1 MRSLNDVRLR
11 EKPLET
17 DNFRKPIFRSSCLF
31 PLYEENGIHSR
42 ITFLSYWLLRSI
54 KEVAIV
60 LTIRDA
66 NGELAYRSHLLI
78 DEPRVFVFDVR
89 ELLAESGKDV
99 PRRGSIEMEVFT
111 SRDLVF
117 PFPAVVVNYYGDQF
131 STSVHTTERVF
142 NDAEDAAGSMTVAGA
157 GIEAGFNIYGDQDRD
172 PFISVVNGSDAYDES
187 EIELIVSSMNG
198 ATASHRHRIGP
209 LRPYQSVTIQPSD
222 YFDLA
227 ALLGDRPGTMAIKH
241 NLKGVF
247 PRLIVGNQQPSLN
260 GVSITHTIYDMTSW
274 RTDSDYWPKPGDEWL
289 NASRMLPIFSD
300 GDMYTRLYFYPVLS
314 PCKLDVD
321 CELFSATGK
330 LLGTVPGAGHIDCP
344 DGNMGYI
351 DFREMADNLGI
362 ARQDI
367 AGSRISLRPVN
378 GGHVPSRV
386 SMGLDIGY
394 DNKPGRLPTNVSF
407 ALQVPIPAREE
418 RGSSFRWGPLLADN
432 SNPIVHL
439 SNASVLR
446 NTRQSANVKLTV
458 YRSEDNQLME
468 KNLIIPPN
476 GSYMLDASEG
486 TELHD
491 FLQGSVGWYTASADT
506 ANLDTWYL
514 ARHKSGIVGGD
525 HGF

>member
-1 MRSLNDVRLR
+1 MRSLSDVRLR
-11 EKPLET
+11 EKPLEV
-17 DNFRKPIFRSSCLF
+17 DNFRKPVFRSSCLF

-60 LTIRDA
+60 LTIRDVD
-66 NGELAYRSHLLI
+66 GELAYRSHLLI

-89 ELLAESGKDV
+89 ELMAESGKDV

-131 STSVHTTERVF
+131 STYVHTTERTF
-142 NDAEDAAGSMTVAGA
+142 NDAEDAVSSLGVAGS
-157 GIEAGFNIYGDQDRD
+157 GIEAGFNIYGDNDRD
-172 PFISVVNGSDAYDES
+172 PFVSVVNGFDSYDES
-187 EIELIVSSMNG
+187 EIELIVSSMSG
-198 ATASHRHRIGP
+198 ATASHRLQIGP
-209 LRPYQSVTIQPSD
+209 LHPHQSVTIQPSN

-227 ALLGDRPGTMAIKH
+227 ALLGDKPGTMAIKH

-247 PRLIVGNQQPSLN
+247 PRLVVGNQQPSLD
-260 GVSITHTIYDMTSW
+260 GLSITHTIYDMTNW

-289 NASRMLPIFSD
+289 NASRMLPVFSE
-300 GDMYTRLYFYPVLS
+300 GGMYTKLYFYPVLS

-330 LLGTVPGAGHIDCP
+330 LLGTVPGAGQIDCP
-344 DGNMGYI
+344 GGNMGYI
-351 DFREMADNLGI
+351 DFQELADDLGV
-362 ARQDI
+362 ARQDV
-367 AGSRISLRPVN
+367 AGSRVSLRPVN

-394 DNKPGRLPTNVSF
+394 NNKTGRLPTNVSF
-407 ALQVPIPAREE
+407 AMQVPIPTREE
-418 RGSSFRWGPLLADN
+418 RGSCFRWGPLLVDN
-432 SNPIVHL
+432 SSPIVHL

-446 NTRQSANVKLTV
+446 KTRQVANARLKV
-458 YRSEDNQLME
+458 YRAGDSKLLE
-468 KNLIIPPN
+468 KEFTIPPN
-476 GSYMLDASEG
+476 GSHVLDASEG

-514 ARHKSGIVGGD
+514 ARHQSGIVGGD